1 MSYENRTVADQRPA
15 LAALDQIRRA
25 FGHLPAA
32 TFGVSP
38 IYPAQLDVSLHTNLG
53 DFEAWREALGF
64 PAATVKYRT
73 QRDVCLLTITG
84 PWGGATIELSGY
96 GPPPKTEDADGG
108 EES

>member
-1 MSYENRTVADQRPA
+1 MSYESRTVADQRPA

-25 FGHLPAA
+25 FGHLPGA
-32 TFGVSP
+32 TFGASP

-64 PAATVKYRT
+64 LAATVKYRT
-73 QRDVCLLTITG
+73 QRDVCLLTATG

-96 GPPPKTEDADGG
+96 GPLPQADAGGGG
-108 EES
+108 ES

>member
-1 MSYENRTVADQRPA
+1 VSYESRTVADQHPA
-15 LAALDQIRRA
+15 LLALGQIRRA

-32 TFGVSP
+32 TFGTSP
-38 IYPAQLDVSLHTNLG
+38 IYPAQLDVSLHANLG

-64 PAATVKYRT
+64 LAAAVKYRT

-96 GPPPKTEDADGG
+96 GPLPKADVDGG
-108 EES
+108 DAL